1 MSEKTD
7 HRSCVRRTAIVISFI
22 GGLVCVILPLGG
34 DLFGA
39 YEPRLELAS
48 GMRVQFLL
56 ASCAVFGAAAALRHR
71 WRLALASVAFGWH
84 AALVLPWY
92 FGRPVPSYPA
102 EEFKVLSFNVLHQNR
117 RFDDAVALVRR
128 EQPLVAFFQEVT
140 PPWPEKLAALRTDF
154 PHHFRADELQME
166 IFSRV
171 PIEIPE
177 ITKVGKMRGLVRV
190 RFRQNGSEVV
200 MLATHP
206 YPQLALG
213 DEGFRWR
220 NELLF
225 DVLPREIKRSGEVPL
240 LVLGDLN
247 ATMWSPGY
255 RSLVRQTGL
264 HNARQGFGL
273 HPTLGNE
280 QRWHWL
286 LSVPY
291 DHCLV
296 NSKLIVTDFRSGPFI
311 GSDHLPI
318 IATLAIQR

>member
-1 MSEKTD
+1 MSEKTG
-7 HRSCVRRTAIVISFI
+7 HRSLVHRTVVLIGFL
-22 GGLVCVILPLGG
+22 GGLSCVLLPLCA

-39 YEPRLELAS
+39 YEPRLEMVS
-48 GMRVQFLL
+48 GLRLQLLFFSCVVFGVAATFHQRWLL
-56 ASCAVFGAAAALRHR
+56 AFASIAL
-71 WRLALASVAFGWH
+71 VWH

-92 FGRPVPSYPA
+92 LRRPPRLAAVD
-102 EEFKVLSFNVLHQNR
+102 EFKLMSFNVLHQNQ
-117 RFDDAVALVRR
+117 RFEDAVALARL
-128 EQPLVAFFQEVT
+128 EQPLVAVFQEVT
-140 PPWPEKLAALRTDF
+140 PPWPEKLAPLHADF
-154 PHHFRADELQME
+154 PHHFRADVLQME
-166 IFSRV
+166 VFSRV
-171 PIEIPE
+171 PIEAPE
-177 ITKVGKMRGLVRV
+177 IIVVGKVRGLVR
-190 RFRQNGSEVV
+190 FRIQHDGREIVIF
-200 MLATHP
+200 AAHA

-220 NELLF
+220 NQLLF
-225 DVLPREIKRSGEVPL
+225 DVLPREIGRSGDVPL

-264 HNARQGFGL
+264 TNARQGFGL

-280 QRWHWL
+280 HRWLWL

-296 NSKLIVTDFRSGPFI
+296 NGRLTVGDFRSGPFI

-318 IATLAIQR
+318 IVSLGVNK

>member
-7 HRSCVRRTAIVISFI
+7 HRSFVRRTAIVISFV
-22 GGLVCVILPLGG
+22 GGLVCVLLPLGG

-39 YEPRLELAS
+39 YEPRLEMVS
-48 GMRVQFLL
+48 GLRVQFLF
-56 ASCAVFGAAAALRHR
+56 ASCGVFAAAAALRHR
-71 WRLALASVAFGWH
+71 SLLALASVALVWN

-92 FGRPVPSYPA
+92 FGRPVPTNPK

-117 RFDDAVALVRR
+117 RFGDAIALVRR
-128 EQPLVAFFQEVT
+128 EQPLVAIFQEVT
-140 PPWPEKLAALRTDF
+140 PPWPEELAPLRAEF
-154 PHHFRADELQME
+154 PHHFRADVLQME

-171 PIEIPE
+171 PIESPE
-177 ITKVGKMRGLVRV
+177 ITMVGKMRGFVRIG
-190 RFRQNGSEVV
+190 FRTNGREVV

-225 DVLPREIKRSGEVPL
+225 DVLPREIKRSGEIPL

-264 HNARQGFGL
+264 NNARQGFGL
-273 HPTLGNE
+273 HPTFGNE
-280 QRWHWL
+280 HRWFWL

-296 NSKLIVTDFRSGPFI
+296 NTKLIVTDFRSGPFI